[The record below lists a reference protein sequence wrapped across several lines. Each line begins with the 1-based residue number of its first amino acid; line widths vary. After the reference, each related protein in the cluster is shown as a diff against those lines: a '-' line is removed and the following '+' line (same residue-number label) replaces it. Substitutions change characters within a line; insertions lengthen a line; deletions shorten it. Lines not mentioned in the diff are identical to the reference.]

1 MNFYRVL
8 NMSEMLDNW
17 ILIRLL
23 GKRTTLFHLFSAGC
37 ELGMESVPGG
47 CLGWVLETRVP

>member
-1 MNFYRVL
+1 
-8 NMSEMLDNW
+8 MSEMLDNW